1 MPLSNGGNLSKSD
14 GFDEERGSVKARSV
28 ICSRL
33 GDMTFPNQRPRRL
46 RTTAAIRDLF
56 SEVSLNASD
65 FVVPFF
71 VREGLSEKREIR
83 SLPGIFQHSVDS
95 LKKEVE
101 EEMALGVKAV
111 ILFGI
116 PHQKDELGSQ
126 AWAED
131 GIAQLAISELKASFG
146 DDLVVFADL
155 CLDEYTS
162 HGHCGVVNGG
172 RVENDP
178 TLDLYGRVAVAQA
191 DAGVD
196 FVAPSGMMDG
206 QVGKIR
212 SALDHSGKSNV
223 GILAYSVKYA
233 SSLYGPFRDA
243 VEVEIEGGGDRKGY
257 QQDYRRS
264 KEAILEAVLDEA
276 EGADALMVKPALTY
290 LDIISL
296 VKARTSLPVA
306 AYQVSGEYAMV
317 KAADQ
322 AGYIDGLSVAV
333 EQLVAIKRAGADLI
347 LSYFAKEVLA
357 HLN

>member
-1 MPLSNGGNLSKSD
+1 MAEDLAKSGKQFQLTSKIS
-14 GFDEERGSVKARSV
+14 
-28 ICSRL
+28 SRL
-33 GDMTFPNQRPRRL
+33 GAMTFPNQRPRRL
-46 RTTAAIRDLF
+46 RTTAAVRDLF
-56 SEVSLNASD
+56 SEVSLSAND
-65 FVVPFF
+65 FIVPFF
-71 VREGLSEKREIR
+71 VREGVSEKREIR

-95 LKKEVE
+95 LKREVE
-101 EEMALGVKAV
+101 EEMSLGIKAV
-111 ILFGI
+111 MLFGI
-116 PHQKDELGSQ
+116 PNQKDEMGSQ

-131 GIAQLAISELKASFG
+131 GIAQLAISELKGSFG

-162 HGHCGVVNGG
+162 HGHCGVVLDD

-178 TLDLYGRVAVAQA
+178 TLELYGRVALAQA
-191 DAGVD
+191 NAGAD

-212 SALDHSGKSNV
+212 SALDENGNSNV

-243 VEVEIEGGGDRKGY
+243 VEVEIQGGGDRKGY
-257 QQDYRRS
+257 QQDFRRS
-264 KEAILEAVLDEA
+264 KEAILEATLDEA
-276 EGADALMVKPALTY
+276 EGADVLMVKPALTY
-290 LDIISL
+290 LDILSL

-306 AYQVSGEYAMV
+306 AYQVSGEYAMI

-333 EQLVAIKRAGADLI
+333 EQLSAIKRAGADLI
-347 LSYFAKEVLA
+347 LSYFAKEVLT
-357 HLN
+357 HLS